1 MDISNINVINAL
13 ASNYIL
19 IYHVDLV
26 NDFLKVIYDTPEQG
40 TFDMDRQGV
49 YSVFNSKY
57 SQGRIDPEF
66 TEERERLGSIEHII
80 EELTHKESFEISYT
94 VNYGKWRV
102 VEFRVVARD
111 ASGKPTD
118 ALMCFRKLD
127 DDRAEAFRVKKEN
140 EKNRELLE
148 IALQEAR
155 QASKAKT
162 DFLSNMSH
170 DIRTPMNAIIG
181 YATLAKANIN
191 NPDKA
196 SEYIDKTLT
205 ASKNLMEL
213 IGNILDITKIE
224 SGRFQLE
231 HEPDNIISLIDEL
244 VNEVKPLADK
254 KHHSLSHNVRVKNP
268 VVLIDKNKV
277 FRILQNILLNSI
289 NYTDENGQI
298 DIKVLEY
305 ESQTKGYCTYQFEIS
320 DNGIGISDDF
330 KDKIYEP
337 FSKED
342 DERVA
347 FVNGSG
353 LGLSIVK
360 QMIEQFGGSIA
371 FSSEKEK
378 GTKFIVRIDLK
389 QPSQDILNKINTLT
403 EAKNSAN
410 NHEAV
415 SDAIS
420 NGILRDKRFLVVDDN
435 LINVDILCDI
445 LKSLGGI
452 TETASN
458 GLMALEMI
466 KKHDSLYYNAV
477 LMDMKMPIMDGAK
490 AVKEIRKLGD
500 SFKSGIPV
508 IGISANAFAEEKRR
522 ALQSGCDAFLAK
534 PVNTNELIFIL
545 KEVSL

>member
-1 MDISNINVINAL
+1 
-13 ASNYIL
+13 
-19 IYHVDLV
+19 
-26 NDFLKVIYDTPEQG
+26 
-40 TFDMDRQGV
+40 
-49 YSVFNSKY
+49 
-57 SQGRIDPEF
+57 
-66 TEERERLGSIEHII
+66 
-80 EELTHKESFEISYT
+80 
-94 VNYGKWRV
+94 
-102 VEFRVVARD
+102 
-111 ASGKPTD
+111 
-118 ALMCFRKLD
+118 
-127 DDRAEAFRVKKEN
+127 
-140 EKNRELLE
+140 
-148 IALQEAR
+148 
-155 QASKAKT
+155 
-162 DFLSNMSH
+162 
-170 DIRTPMNAIIG
+170 
-181 YATLAKANIN
+181 
-191 NPDKA
+191 
-196 SEYIDKTLT
+196 
-205 ASKNLMEL
+205 
-213 IGNILDITKIE
+213 
-224 SGRFQLE
+224 
-231 HEPDNIISLIDEL
+231 
-244 VNEVKPLADK
+244 
-254 KHHSLSHNVRVKNP
+254 
-268 VVLIDKNKV
+268 
-277 FRILQNILLNSI
+277 
-289 NYTDENGQI
+289 
-298 DIKVLEY
+298 
-305 ESQTKGYCTYQFEIS
+305 
-320 DNGIGISDDF
+320 
-330 KDKIYEP
+330 
-337 FSKED
+337 
-342 DERVA
+342 
-347 FVNGSG
+347 
-353 LGLSIVK
+353 
-360 QMIEQFGGSIA
+360 MIEQFGGTIA

-534 PVNTNELIFIL
+534 PINTNELIFIL